1 MDPDWEKKLYELL
14 PALYRIKDAENGYP
28 LKAVLDL
35 VGAQA
40 DIVKE
45 NIEGLWDDFF
55 IETCAPWVI
64 PYIADLVGNNPI
76 HEVAQRRRA
85 DVAKTIYY
93 RRRKG
98 TLAMLEE
105 MAGDVTGWGAHA
117 VAFFELMGW
126 TQHLNHLRCQP
137 ASNVQGMNPNA
148 VDRVGTVN
156 LRSPDALDWL
166 DGPFDPTTH
175 TADVR
180 PVSSRNGW
188 HNIHDVGFFLW
199 RLGVYPMHHVTPRQ
213 ASGVSYGYH
222 FSPLGHQMPLFNQ
235 PQREVD
241 PSGLAH
247 EIHVPGPIRPRAL
260 AQELERCRQ
269 ALVAGTQ
276 SSTDYYGE
284 SGSLCLFVNGEAIPP
299 ESVVCM
305 DLGQRWEPPPDVLDY
320 PDGSVPI
327 QAGVDVRTGRLV
339 LTDEIGPEELLQVS
353 CAYGFSADMGG
364 GPYSRRDVLADPEQA
379 NLVLTVGANETI
391 TSLGNALDQ
400 WRAEDRPNTIIQIAD
415 NGVYEEAVG
424 EPLALAD
431 DRWLVIQAANRCRP
445 VIRLEEPGTE
455 EPGTE
460 EPGTLV
466 ISGANADSA
475 MTLNGLVLE
484 GGLHITGGLGSL
496 TLNHCTLVPGYGF
509 SDTGEPLLPDQPSIL
524 VAPSNPGLELKI
536 LQSITGA
543 LQLPADMKGLIVQDS
558 IVDGLGAIAIGSPD
572 GEDEFGPPAT
582 LERAT
587 LFGQVFLK
595 ELTLATEVI
604 FDGVLQTQRLQSGCV
619 RFSYVPEDSQTPRRF
634 RCQPDLILEGVSDP
648 GRQRFLRVI
657 MQPGFASIHYG
668 DPAYAQLSRACP
680 QEIKTGAEDESEIG
694 AFCSL
699 KQPQR
704 IDNLNIRLSEYL
716 PFGLRAGNIFVT

>member
-1 MDPDWEKKLYELL
+1 MDPDWEKKLYQLL

-35 VGAQA
+35 AGAQA
-40 DIVKE
+40 DMVKD

-76 HEVAQRRRA
+76 HEVARRRRA

-105 MAGDVTGWGAHA
+105 MARDVTGWGAHA
-117 VAFFELMGW
+117 AAFFELMGW

-137 ASNVQGMNPNA
+137 ASNAQGMNPNA
-148 VDRVGTVN
+148 MDRVGTVN
-156 LRSPDALDWL
+156 LRSFDALDWL
-166 DGPFDPTTH
+166 DGPFDLTPH

-188 HNIHDVGFFLW
+188 HNIHNVGFFLW
-199 RLGVYPMHHVTPRQ
+199 RLGVYPMHQVTPRL

-222 FSPLGHQMPLFNQ
+222 FSPMGHQQPLFNQ
-235 PQREVD
+235 PQREID

-269 ALVAGTQ
+269 AFAAGA
-276 SSTDYYGE
+276 SSPADYYGE

-299 ESVVCM
+299 QSVVCM
-305 DLGQRWEPPPDVLDY
+305 DLARDWQRPPSTLDY
-320 PDGSVPI
+320 LDGHGGTTSVAI
-327 QAGVDVRTGRLV
+327 RAGVDARTGRLV
-339 LTDEIGPEELLQVS
+339 LTDEIGPEALLQVS
-353 CAYGFSADMGG
+353 FAYGFSADIGG

-379 NLVLTVGANETI
+379 NLILTVGANEAM

-400 WRAEDRPNTIIQIAD
+400 WRAEDRPNTIIQITD

-424 EPLALAD
+424 EPLELAG
-431 DRWLVIQAANRCRP
+431 DRWLVIRAANRCRP
-445 VIRLEEPGTE
+445 VIRLEEPGL
-455 EPGTE
+455 
-460 EPGTLV
+460 LV
-466 ISGANADSA
+466 VSGANADSA

-484 GGLHITGGLGSL
+484 GGIHITGGLGAL
-496 TLNHCTLVPGYGF
+496 TFNHCTLVPGYGF
-509 SDTGEPLLPDQPSIL
+509 SDTGEPLLPDQPSIR
-524 VAPSNPGLELKI
+524 VNPSNLDLELKI
-536 LQSITGA
+536 LKSITGA
-543 LQLPADMKGLIVQDS
+543 LRLPAEMKGLIVQDS
-558 IVDGLGAIAIGSPD
+558 IVDALGAIAIGSPD

-582 LERAT
+582 LERTT

-604 FDGVLQTQRLQSGCV
+604 FDGVVRTQRLQSGCV
-619 RFSYVPEDSQTPRRF
+619 RFSYVPEGSRTPRRF
-634 RCQPDLILEGVSDP
+634 RCQPDLILEGVTDP
-648 GRQRFLRVI
+648 DRQRFLRAV
-657 MQPGFASIHYG
+657 MKPGFTSIHYG

-680 QEIKTGAEDESEIG
+680 REIKTGAEDESEMG

-699 KQPQR
+699 KQPR
-704 IDNLNIRLSEYL
+704 RLDNLKIRLSEYL